1 MSGFAFLVKNS
12 FPWIMISTK
21 QRFKKNKIGSWR
33 ASIKLVL
40 SHETIKIPSRKAISA
55 ALTKQQEILSILA
68 NTENSSENAFLY

>member
-1 MSGFAFLVKNS
+1 
-12 FPWIMISTK
+12 MISTK

-33 ASIKLVL
+33 ASTKLRL

-68 NTENSSENAFLY
+68 NTENS